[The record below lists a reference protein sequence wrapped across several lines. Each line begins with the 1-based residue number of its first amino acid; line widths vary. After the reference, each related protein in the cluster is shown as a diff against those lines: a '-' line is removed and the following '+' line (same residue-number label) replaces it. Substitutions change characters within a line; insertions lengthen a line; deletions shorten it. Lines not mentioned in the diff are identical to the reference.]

1 MEIIKEINR
10 FEELYDNSW
19 SGALDTLKDIID
31 AGKTD
36 ELMELLEDTFYGETP
51 TETEVNDFLWFEREY
66 IYESLGLD
74 ENGELPSDD
83 DDEDDEDDDE
93 E

>member
-19 SGALDTLKDIID
+19 SGALDTLKGIID
-31 AGKTD
+31 ARKED
-36 ELMELLEDTFYGETP
+36 ELMKLLEETFYGETP
-51 TETEVNDFLWFEREY
+51 TETEVNDFLWFERDF

-83 DDEDDEDDDE
+83 DDAE
-93 E
+93 EEEE